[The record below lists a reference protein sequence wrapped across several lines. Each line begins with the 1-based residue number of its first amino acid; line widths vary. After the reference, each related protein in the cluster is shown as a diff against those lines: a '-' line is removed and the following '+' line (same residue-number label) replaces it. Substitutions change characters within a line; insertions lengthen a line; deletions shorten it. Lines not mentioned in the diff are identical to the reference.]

1 MKYFL
6 SFLLLIIG
14 INYSIAQ
21 DIKELS
27 PSSKYGT
34 TSSYSTSIAKIHKKN
49 IHIVC
54 IAVDEF
60 NDYEHFINI
69 NSSKNLTGIHKA
81 SKNIFPLNYA
91 QVHECYLEGHVTTAD
106 VVGNLYSISNKVDEE
121 SLVIII
127 LSSHGEYKDGEYY
140 FITSDTSTDIPNT
153 AVSGTALRS
162 SFNQMSTKGASVLV
176 FIDTC
181 HAAGIFENKNNS
193 AGICYFASSGIH
205 EKSTEVDETRAF
217 SNRISDIFNSNISNH
232 IPGDFI
238 TINSIAGD
246 LTGLMIAKT
255 EEQYKHSLHSN
266 YRYCG
271 IEGSSFGV
279 IKYID
284 TDKVPFSAKPFIPWS
299 VSQRKGRYFDYSLI
313 AIEGACAISF
323 LSCGITQ
330 VIAKN
335 KIKELSVSGLD
346 TAIYRQRGRNAA
358 IGCCVSAGTFLLA
371 YAVKAGHVY
380 YQYELQYREKQQ
392 KKMNV
397 AIYPSANY
405 TNAGLTIALNF

>member
-1 MKYFL
+1 MKYY
-6 SFLLLIIG
+6 FLLFTLLISG

-21 DIKELS
+21 DINELS
-27 PSSKYGT
+27 PSSKYGSA
-34 TSSYSTSIAKIHKKN
+34 SSYTTSIAKIHKKN
-49 IHIVC
+49 IHLIC
-54 IAVDEF
+54 IAIDEF
-60 NDYEHFINI
+60 EHFKNI
-69 NSSKNLTGIHKA
+69 KSSKNLAGIHNA
-81 SKNIFPLNYA
+81 SKDIFPLNYNN
-91 QVHECYLEGHVTTAD
+91 VHEYYLEGHVTTAE
-106 VVGNLYSISNKVDEE
+106 VVGNLYSISNKVDRE

-127 LSSHGEYKDGEYY
+127 LSSHGEYKDDEYY
-140 FITSDTSTDIPNT
+140 FITSDTSNDIQNT

-205 EKSTEVDETRAF
+205 EKSTEVDGERAF